1 VSADDDNFLSS
12 RDRPLSAPWFN
23 AFTLHERIRCI
34 RNGHEH
40 HAAAANGGRPLLAK
54 WRSQPPFDNQDFFSK
69 RLHAEDI
76 REAEFIQALSQE
88 PGPSCAQA
96 PGLPQWLIDLDDL
109 YLKPGS
115 LGSVAS
121 QSSLTSGAG
130 FLELCMPIIKKF
142 KRQLSQHV
150 ETVFCGHPEGPGCN
164 GIVELLAKSLYVQM
178 LRIVTRTLVL
188 ELNVHRV
195 RGLLKGETAEERF
208 HSYIH
213 QLSSA
218 QVRSSLMCEY
228 PLLGRQIWECAN
240 RWLRFSS
247 EIVERLHSDWRLLSQ
262 QFQHDFGSDQLA
274 DIVTGAGDTHRG
286 GRSVTIISFASGFRL
301 VYKPRSLSTDTH
313 FNNLLE
319 WCNTQDIR
327 CKFLQVGLVDRGTYG
342 WMEYVEAKDPQSRR
356 EVERFYYRLGALLAV
371 LHLLNATDCHFEN
384 VIAHGEHPV
393 FIDTETLFHAPSKAP
408 PNAPVRAFLQ
418 QVGEHTV
425 LRVGLLPQRFWAG
438 KKEGGIDLSAVGGS
452 SGQLTPGEVL
462 TSEFDGTD
470 EMRVVHKRVKMD
482 GAHNRPRLSG
492 KEVNPSTYT
501 AEMTSGFRDLY
512 DLFSR
517 KRNELIADHGP
528 LEWFANDDIR
538 FIIRPTK
545 IYAQILLES
554 YHPNLL
560 RNGLDRDR
568 FLDRLWVTVRERPEI
583 APLIPAEQ
591 KDLRAGDVPIFATKP
606 ASRDV
611 WMSYGTTLANHF
623 TEPALEIAKR
633 RLAVLSQADRERQ
646 VSLIRSSLATVAPSS
661 PDEQKVRAALDECS
675 NPVDP
680 QQLLEA
686 AREIAER
693 LTQAAYINDAYAI
706 WIGPKLVSQSWTVE
720 PVGDELYDGASGI
733 SLFLAQAGR
742 QLNESR
748 YTDLARKA
756 IRYCID
762 SFWED
767 DTTPAASTL
776 TGAFGGKA
784 GLVYVLTK
792 LSSLWNDHEF
802 LDEALRIAAALAA
815 RLQDDTQ
822 LDISNGNAGVLCVL
836 CNLCENL
843 QSENARNAAKLCADF
858 LITHATLQ
866 AEGAG
871 WITPIAAKPLTGF
884 AHGAAG
890 IAHALLRFASLDD
903 DPRYSTAARAAMAY
917 ETSQRVSNGSNW
929 RDLRDTEVMDDSGRM
944 GWCHG
949 APGIGLSRIAAARF
963 LSDPLIELDIT
974 TSLQA
979 ALEWGLGGNDCLCH
993 GNFSLLNFLFEAA
1006 LHRKDAK
1013 LARYVRCCCQLMFQS
1028 TARHGWR
1035 CDAPGGAEV
1044 FGLMQGLSGIGYSLL
1059 RFADPQQV
1067 PCILLLE

>member
-1 VSADDDNFLSS
+1 MSAHDNFLSS
-12 RDRPLSAPWFN
+12 QDRSLSEPWFN

-34 RNGHEH
+34 RDGHEH
-40 HAAAANGGRPLLAK
+40 HAVVANADRSLLTK
-54 WRSQPPFDNQDFFSK
+54 WRSQSPFDSQDFFSQ

-76 REAEFIQALSQE
+76 REPEFIQALTQR
-88 PGPSCAQA
+88 PTPFWAQA
-96 PGLPQWLIDLDDL
+96 SELPQWLIDLDNL
-109 YLKPGS
+109 YLKPESRDSGT
-115 LGSVAS
+115 L
-121 QSSLTSGAG
+121 QSSVMSSAG
-130 FLELCMPIIKKF
+130 FLELCVPLIEKF

-150 ETVFCGHPEGPGCN
+150 ETVLRGHPEGHGCN

-178 LRIVTRTLVL
+178 LRIVTRTLIL
-188 ELNVHRV
+188 ELNVQRV
-195 RGLLKGETAEERF
+195 RELLQGETAEERF
-208 HSYIH
+208 QSYIA

-228 PLLGRQIWECAN
+228 PLLGRQIWECAD
-240 RWLRFSS
+240 RWFHFSS
-247 EIVERLHSDWRLLSQ
+247 EIVDRLHSDWRLLSQ
-262 QFQHDFGSDQLA
+262 QFQHDLGSDELA

-327 CKFLQVGLVDRGTYG
+327 CKLLQVGLVNRGNYG
-342 WMEYVEAKDPQSRR
+342 WMEYVEAKEPQSRI
-356 EVERFYYRLGALLAV
+356 EVEHFYYRLGGLLAV

-408 PNAPVRAFLQ
+408 PNAAARGFLQ

-438 KKEGGIDLSAVGGS
+438 KKEEGIDLSAVGGS

-462 TSEFDGTD
+462 TSELDGTD
-470 EMRVVHKRVKMD
+470 EMRVVRKRVKMD

-492 KEVNPSTYT
+492 KEVNPSKYT
-501 AEMTSGFRDLY
+501 AEMTSGFCDLY

-528 LEWFANDDIR
+528 LERFANDDIR

-545 IYAQILLES
+545 VYAQILLES

-568 FLDRLWVTVRERPEI
+568 FLDRLWITVRERPEI

-591 KDLRAGDVPIFATKP
+591 KDLRAGDVPIFVTKP

-611 WMSYGTTLANHF
+611 WMSDGTPIANYF
-623 TEPALEIAKR
+623 TEPALEIGKR
-633 RLAVLSQADRERQ
+633 RLALLSKDDRERQ
-646 VSLIRSSLATVAPSS
+646 VSLIRSSLATVAPSF
-661 PDEQKVRAALDECS
+661 PDEQRVRVALDERS

-686 AREIAER
+686 ARGIAER
-693 LTQAAYINDAYAI
+693 LTRAAYINDAYAI
-706 WIGPKLVSQSWTVE
+706 WIGPKLVGQSWTVE
-720 PVGDELYDGASGI
+720 PVGNELYDGGSGI
-733 SLFLAQAGR
+733 ALFLAQAGR

-756 IRYCID
+756 IRHCID

-767 DTTPAASTL
+767 DATPAASTL

-784 GLVYVLTK
+784 GLVYVLAK
-792 LSSLWNDHEF
+792 LSSLWNDHKL
-802 LDEALRIAAALAA
+802 LDEALRIATALAA
-815 RLQDDTQ
+815 RLKDDTQ
-822 LDISNGNAGVLCVL
+822 LDISNGNAGLLCVL
-836 CNLCENL
+836 CNLCDRDL
-843 QSENARNAAKLCADF
+843 SENTRNAAKLCADF
-858 LITHATLQ
+858 LITHATPE
-866 AEGAG
+866 AEGIG

-884 AHGAAG
+884 GHGTAG

-903 DPRYSTAARAAMAY
+903 DPRYSAAARAAIAY
-917 ETSQRVSNGSNW
+917 ETSQRVTNGSNW
-929 RDLRDTEVMDDSGRM
+929 RDLRDAEVVDDTGRM

-974 TSLQA
+974 TSVQA

-1006 LHRKDAK
+1006 LHRNDPK
-1013 LARYVRCCCQLMFQS
+1013 LARYVRCCCQLMLKA
-1028 TARHGWR
+1028 TAKHGWR

-1044 FGLMQGLSGIGYSLL
+1044 FGLMQGLAGIGYSLL